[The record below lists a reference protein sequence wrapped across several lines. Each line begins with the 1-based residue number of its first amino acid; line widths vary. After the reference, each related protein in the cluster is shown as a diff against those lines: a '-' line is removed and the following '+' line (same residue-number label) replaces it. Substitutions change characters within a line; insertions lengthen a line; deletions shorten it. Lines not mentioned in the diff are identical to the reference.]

1 MVEDQFNA
9 SRGAGFPLASWP
21 PALKTAVCPAGTRAV
36 WGVSV
41 MRASVPGM
49 MSVTLSIHAVIDA
62 SSHPVRLSHR
72 ETARVN
78 DPVPSKA
85 TSPLISRSRDRFPAT
100 GVSDHSTVFPIVTS
114 RNGTTF
120 NDDVVSTSK
129 TRRSEFGPLPVGVD
143 FAKLWA
149 TLALSGKLLEVNKT
163 MSSTLA

>member
-1 MVEDQFNA
+1 
-9 SRGAGFPLASWP
+9 
-21 PALKTAVCPAGTRAV
+21 
-36 WGVSV
+36 

-49 MSVTLSIHAVIDA
+49 MSVTLSIHAIIDA

-85 TSPLISRSRDRFPAT
+85 TSLLISRSRDWFPAT

-114 RNGTTF
+114 RNETTF

-129 TRRSEFGPLPVGVD
+129 TRRSEYGPPPVGAEFVEVWD
-143 FAKLWA
+143 TSRLSDKL
-149 TLALSGKLLEVNKT
+149 TDL
-163 MSSTLA
+163 